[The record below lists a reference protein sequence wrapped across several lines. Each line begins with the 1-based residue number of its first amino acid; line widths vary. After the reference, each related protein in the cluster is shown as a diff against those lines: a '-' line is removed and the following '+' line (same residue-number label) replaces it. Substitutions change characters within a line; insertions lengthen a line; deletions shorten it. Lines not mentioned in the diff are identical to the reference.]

1 MDQHPRLDGSV
12 STEATRV
19 GDGVYRVV
27 VDGRSEIAWAVS
39 AAGEQ
44 WAFWN
49 GRVFT
54 IRRGDDGRGPQPR
67 RAVAEGHQSLASPM
81 PATVLKVLVMPGTRV
96 RKGDTIMILEA
107 MKMELPVRATA
118 DGVVRTVSCREGE
131 LVQAGA
137 RLVELE

>member
-1 MDQHPRLDGSV
+1 MSM
-12 STEATRV
+12 EATRL

-27 VDGRSEIAWAVS
+27 VDGRSEVVWTVS

-49 GRVFT
+49 GRLFT
-54 IRRGDDGRGPQPR
+54 IRRGDDQGTQPR
-67 RAVAEGHQSLASPM
+67 RAVAEGRQSLTSPM
-81 PATVLKVLVMPGTRV
+81 PATVLEVLVAPGSRV
-96 RKGDTIMILEA
+96 RKGDTMMILEA

-118 DGVVRTVSCREGE
+118 DGVVRTVSCRAGE

-137 RLVELE
+137 PLVELE